1 LPTQGLADDE
11 SVGEVGDGS
20 RVGAPDD
27 GLPDVL
33 GVWLGVAVVDLVGVL
48 LGVGER
54 LVRLGRGVLVCEGVA
69 VGVGATAVIGG
80 GGRTS
85 R

>member
-1 LPTQGLADDE
+1 VAVPEG
-11 SVGEVGDGS
+11 
-20 RVGAPDD
+20 D

-33 GVWLGVAVVDLVGVL
+33 GVGVVDFVGVS
-48 LGVGER
+48 LGLGER
-54 LVRLGRGVLVCEGVA
+54 LVRLGRGVLVCVGVA
-69 VGVGATAVIGG
+69 VGVGATVVIGA